1 MILDHPG
8 HFPADAS
15 DDPKVGSKEEGQFKA
30 KILEHD
36 VCTGAIQV
44 MKDFIVEAVNEEWIA
59 NIEDEVMG
67 FTNKTPNEMLD
78 HLYNRRGAL
87 EYVNTNEIRKECNA
101 QWDTIEHVME

>member
-44 MKDFIVEAVNEEWIA
+44 MKDFIVEAVNEE
-59 NIEDEVMG
+59 
-67 FTNKTPNEMLD
+67 
-78 HLYNRRGAL
+78 
-87 EYVNTNEIRKECNA
+87 
-101 QWDTIEHVME
+101 